1 MFSHITGN
9 AFLWFYGASV
19 VLVFFIVWGARVIVS
34 REHARTPNILELAYA
49 KDRKSGVFMTVAT
62 LVCPPARAEYFARHG
77 DVKIFGGLMDQ
88 PLIERALEIT
98 DNPTVPEHVYVQLNK
113 DDEAGA
119 LIEDLRRGMRDTG
132 MLISPKHPALLVAQA
147 AGLALFLLGVAR
159 LVMLGFEHEFGWGL
173 LLEVLV
179 VVGIL
184 MWAFREKVSN
194 PTKKFR
200 NRTYKPLINEI
211 RSLDT
216 TSLSTETGRGR
227 S

>member
-1 MFSHITGN
+1 MFEHITGG

-19 VLVFFIVWGARVIVS
+19 VLLFLIVWGARVMVS
-34 REHARTPNILELAYA
+34 REYARTPNILELAYS
-49 KDRKSGVFMTVAT
+49 KDRRSGVYATVST
-62 LVCPPARAEYFARHG
+62 LVCPPARAEHFARNG
-77 DVKIFGGLMDQ
+77 DVKIFGGLMQQ
-88 PLIERALEIT
+88 PLIQRALEIT
-98 DNPTVPEHVYVQLNK
+98 DKQEVPEHVYEKLAR
-113 DDEAGA
+113 DDYSHA
-119 LIEDLRRGMRDTG
+119 LVEDLRRGMRETG

-159 LVMLGFEHEFGWGL
+159 LGVLVFAHEPVWGL

-184 MWAFREKVSN
+184 AWAFREKVSN

-200 NRTYKPLINEI
+200 SRNYKQLTNEI
-211 RSLDT
+211 RSLDVA
-216 TSLSTETGRGR
+216 SRGR